1 MTAVSLIVPAQNA
14 VTKLFTLIC
23 VQKGEVVE
31 NTYTFEAVGLTSLPV
46 EHFTL
51 LGGTAAL

>member
-14 VTKLFTLIC
+14 VTKPFTLIC

-31 NTYTFEAVGLTSLPV
+31 NTYTIEAVGLTSL
-46 EHFTL
+46 EYFTL